1 VAGPRWLITIG
12 CLLLACGPFLTD
24 GSLSPHPA
32 YGLLTVALGLA
43 GIGIGVTVVPITSS
57 VLSAVPA
64 GRSDMA
70 APTANTSREIGAVT
84 GVAILGALVTAQL
97 RASLAAQMNNLGIPA
112 QFQAVVNAL
121 ETGQIPKN
129 TSAYAGFGKIVQEVI
144 NAAYSAFYDGLHVAL
159 YLSAGLALAAGL
171 LAFVTLPSRPAAPET
186 LTFALV
192 SRRRRWVPRKC
203 LPTDPGMIRRW
214 RADAAGWQDDR
225 T

>member
-1 VAGPRWLITIG
+1 MAGPRWLITIG

-70 APTANTSREIGAVT
+70 APAANTSREIGAVT

-121 ETGQIPKN
+121 ETPDP
-129 TSAYAGFGKIVQEVI
+129 QEHLRLRRLREDRPGGHQCCLQRLLRRPARRVVPVRRARARRR
-144 NAAYSAFYDGLHVAL
+144 AARLRHFAF
-159 YLSAGLALAAGL
+159 
-171 LAFVTLPSRPAAPET
+171 TPSRPRDFDLRAGESPQAMGSPQVPADRSGHDSS
-186 LTFALV
+186 LA
-192 SRRRRWVPRKC
+192 SRRRWLAR
-203 LPTDPGMIRRW
+203 
-214 RADAAGWQDDR
+214 
-225 T
+225 